1 MSSPDLQKNAASS
14 SGGADVVAGNGAT
27 SGEAA
32 TLSELE
38 ARTSFSG
45 DNAAV
50 SLGSYYTAY
59 RNRIRGGDLGALPAL
74 AGLIVLIVVFAA
86 LEFKTFTSAGNFA
99 NLMTQAGS
107 ITVLAMGIGFV
118 LLLGEIDLSAGVI
131 GGVGAAISAQL
142 LANSGLPWWATILAA
157 VLVGV
162 LMGLLTG
169 FLVSVVGIPSFVVTL
184 AFFLAWQGVLLAIAS
199 QGGSIPYRSSS
210 VITAI
215 TNNSLSLVWS
225 WVLVLGA
232 IVVWLLYS
240 VSVWQRQQRKKLA
253 TPPLGA
259 ILIRIGGVGLLA
271 VLGTAYLSVNRGVF
285 GATVQ
290 GIPWIVPIV
299 AVLLILLT
307 FLQGRTAFGRYVY
320 AIGGNKEAAR
330 RAGIRVTRITI
341 TCFVISSAMAVL
353 SGIIE
358 GSRIGSVTASS
369 GTGNQLLFAVA
380 AAVIGGTSLFGGR
393 GKARDAIIGGL
404 VIALIPNGLGLIT
417 DNSTWTYIITGAV
430 LLLAASVDAITRR
443 RRASSGR

>member
-1 MSSPDLQKNAASS
+1 MSTPEMQKNAASA
-14 SGGADVVAGNGAT
+14 SGGADAVSGTGGAT
-27 SGEAA
+27 SEAA

-38 ARTSFSG
+38 ARTAFSG
-45 DNAAV
+45 DDAAV
-50 SLGSYYTAY
+50 SLGAYYRAY

-74 AGLIVLIVVFAA
+74 AGLVVLILVFTA
-86 LEFKTFTSAGNFA
+86 LRFQTFTSAGNFA

-142 LANSGLPWWATILAA
+142 LANTGLPWWMTILAA
-157 VLVGV
+157 VVVGV

-169 FLVSVVGIPSFVVTL
+169 FLVSIVGIPSFVVTL

-199 QGGSIPYRSSS
+199 EGGSIPYRTSG
-210 VITAI
+210 VISAI
-215 TNNSLSLVWS
+215 TNKSMSLTWS
-225 WVLVLGA
+225 WVMVLGGIA
-232 IVVWLLYS
+232 IWGGYS
-240 VSVWQRQQRKKLA
+240 VYVWQARHRKQLA
-253 TPPLGA
+253 TAPLGA
-259 ILIRIGGVGLLA
+259 ILLRVGGVGLLA
-271 VLGTAYLSVNRGVF
+271 VLATAYLSVNRGLF
-285 GATVQ
+285 GSNVR

-299 AVLLILLT
+299 AILLIIWT
-307 FLQGRTAFGRYVY
+307 FVQSRTAFGRYVY

-330 RAGIRVTRITI
+330 RAGIRVAWII
-341 TCFVISSAMAVL
+341 VACFVISSAMAVL

-358 GSRIGSVTASS
+358 ASRIGSVTASS

-393 GKARDAIIGGL
+393 GKARDAVIGGL